1 MDEDISI
8 INSNTRNEK
17 VRNFFV
23 KNKNKIILLII
34 AISVVLIG
42 TYSFDKYKT
51 NKKIEISD
59 KFNSTTLTYS
69 ENTKERTIKNLVEI
83 INVQDPTYS
92 PLSLYFIIDNKLI
105 SNKEE
110 INNFFN
116 ILIEKTSLD
125 EEIKNLIIY
134 KKALYNAD
142 QANEGDLLKIES
154 DFKNF
159 VKLAYMAPSI
169 HHSGGTVC
177 EPVDLPVNK
186 RHYDM
191 VYAHMRYS
199 DKAFM
204 GSVTHPSR
212 AQDTIEMCEI
222 LFGTD
227 FIDKNTVCTSLIN
240 VNSPLVFDGTM
251 LGALKAY
258 AKANQ
263 AVIISPFIM
272 SGATGPVAP
281 IGTLTQAL
289 AEAMAGIAL
298 TQIIRPGVPVIMG
311 LFAASLSMKSGA
323 PTFGTPEPS
332 LIISAAAQLA
342 RRLGVPFRSGGTL
355 CGSKLP
361 DAQAAYES
369 ANSMIGSMLS
379 GVNFVLHSAGWL
391 EAGLV
396 SSYEKFMIDVDQ
408 LAMLQVFAK
417 GYDLS
422 PNGQAMNAIHEVG
435 PDNHYLGCGH
445 TQDNFET
452 AFYQSPIM
460 DYNSFEQWELDG
472 SKDLVNRASKECKKW
487 LEEYEKPS
495 IDPGIDEALLDYIVK
510 KKDSF
515 PDSST

>member
-1 MDEDISI
+1 MNAKNIRRGREARRTARSQKSISFIPYVERRIPIMELAKLEVLEVIEKNADKILQEIGVEFREDAEVLALWKEVGADVRG
-8 INSNTRNEK
+8 TRVQFPEGMLRNLIK
-17 VRNFFV
+17 TAPSDFIQHARNPARNVKIGGDATVFAPVYGPPFVRD
-23 KNKNKIILLII
+23 LD
-34 AISVVLIG
+34 G
-42 TYSFDKYKT
+42 GRRYG
-51 NKKIEISD
+51 
-59 KFNSTTLTYS
+59 
-69 ENTKERTIKNLVEI
+69 TIK
-83 INVQDPTYS
+83 
-92 PLSLYFIIDNKLI
+92 
-105 SNKEE
+105 
-110 INNFFN
+110 
-116 ILIEKTSLD
+116 
-125 EEIKNLIIY
+125 
-134 KKALYNAD
+134 
-142 QANEGDLLKIES
+142 

-222 LFGTD
+222 LFGKD

-487 LEEYEKPS
+487 LVEYEKPS